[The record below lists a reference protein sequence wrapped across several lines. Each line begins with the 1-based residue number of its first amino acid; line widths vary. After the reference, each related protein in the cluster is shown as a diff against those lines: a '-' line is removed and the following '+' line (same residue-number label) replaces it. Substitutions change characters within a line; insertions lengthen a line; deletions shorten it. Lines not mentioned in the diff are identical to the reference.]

1 MSAKRSKSFK
11 DRLAAA
17 KLPERTVPICFR
29 ADLMAEHEELERQLQ
44 QARQSTIP
52 RMLAEM
58 PEEMRI
64 AEQITAL
71 EARMAEETEVFRVR
85 ALPRHEW
92 NALTDKYP
100 PPDGDAEAKVM
111 GADFEPLMD
120 EAVRLCVVEPVMDE
134 DDWVKFAE
142 VMTSRMFDLLS
153 GAVWA
158 VNRGESDVPKSLL
171 ASRVIRQHSV
181 EQTQPAPTD

>member
-1 MSAKRSKSFK
+1 
-11 DRLAAA
+11 
-17 KLPERTVPICFR
+17 
-29 ADLMAEHEELERQLQ
+29 
-44 QARQSTIP
+44 
-52 RMLAEM
+52 
-58 PEEMRI
+58 
-64 AEQITAL
+64 
-71 EARMAEETEVFRVR
+71 
-85 ALPRHEW
+85 
-92 NALTDKYP
+92 
-100 PPDGDAEAKVM
+100 M

-171 ASRVIRQHSV
+171 ASRVIRHHSV